1 MASWLITV
9 NSNSLNYIS
18 ANRAWLKVSRI
29 RGEFLSAGF
38 TVTDYV
44 GLYYTPLNRQRFYVQ
59 HVKESAMTLFLLGF
73 NSNSVGISVEQL
85 D

>member
-1 MASWLITV
+1 MTRWLITV
-9 NSNSLNYIS
+9 NATSKSRFYFDVNV
-18 ANRAWLKVSRI
+18 KVSRI
-29 RGEFLSAGF
+29 RAEFLGAGF

-59 HVKESAMTLFLLGF
+59 HAKASAITAFLLGF
-73 NSNSVGISVEQL
+73 NNSNCSLTVGQL

>member
-1 MASWLITV
+1 MARWLITV

-18 ANRAWLKVSRI
+18 ANRAWLKVNGI
-29 RGEFLSAGF
+29 RAEFLGAGF

-44 GLYYTPLNRQRFYVQ
+44 GLYYTPMNRQRFYVQ
-59 HVKESAMTLFLLGF
+59 HAKESAMTLFLLGF
-73 NSNSVGISVEQL
+73 NSTPSSFTVEQL

>member
-1 MASWLITV
+1 MARWLITV

-18 ANRAWLKVSRI
+18 ANRVRFKVSWI
-29 RGEFLSAGF
+29 RGEFLGAGF

-44 GLYYTPLNRQRFYVQ
+44 GLYYTPLNRQRFYVK
-59 HVKESAMTLFLLGF
+59 HDKASAMTLFLLGF
-73 NSNSVGISVEQL
+73 NSTTSSLTVERV

>member
-1 MASWLITV
+1 MARWLITV
-9 NSNSLNYIS
+9 NSNSIS
-18 ANRAWLKVSRI
+18 ANRIRFKVSWI
-29 RGEFLSAGF
+29 RGEFLGAGF

-59 HVKESAMTLFLLGF
+59 HAKASAITAFLLGF
-73 NSNSVGISVEQL
+73 NNSNCSLTVEQL

>member
-1 MASWLITV
+1 MTRWLITV

-18 ANRAWLKVSRI
+18 ANRAWLKVNGI
-29 RGEFLSAGF
+29 RGEFLGAGF

-59 HVKESAMTLFLLGF
+59 HAKESAMTLFLLRF
-73 NSNSVGISVEQL
+73 NNSNCSLTVEQL

>member
-18 ANRAWLKVSRI
+18 AWLKVNGI
-29 RGEFLSAGF
+29 RGEFLGAGF

-59 HVKESAMTLFLLGF
+59 HAKESAMTLFLLGF
-73 NSNSVGISVEQL
+73 NSTPSSFTVEQL